1 MAKTP
6 DDPARQPATPPV
18 DAPAATATE
27 DAEVVML
34 GTEPLP
40 ELGGELRDVPTS
52 YEEADPAERE
62 RIDRLMQEIDLSDS
76 NSIIFF
82 GSKAQ
87 QELTTVSDSMLEG
100 VRNKDLGSA
109 GNSLN
114 HMVSVLRGFE
124 VGDFDPNEK
133 PGFLKRLWRKLF
145 GGVSPVAKFVQQYEG
160 VRSQVD
166 AVTDDLEG
174 HKTQL
179 LRDITSLDRLYQA
192 NLEYFHNL
200 ESYIAAGEKKLRYI
214 DSTMIPEADRKA
226 RASDDVLAAQELRD
240 VRSGRDDLERR
251 VHDLKLTRQVAM
263 QGLPSIRLIQE
274 NDKGLVNKINSTLV
288 NTVPL
293 WRQQLAQA
301 VTIFRSAEA
310 AKSVRA
316 ASDLT
321 NELLEKN
328 AENLRTANRTVRQ
341 ELERGVFDVNA
352 VKRANENL
360 IATVEESLQIADEG
374 KRRRA
379 DAERQL
385 ETMEVEL
392 KKTLKAA
399 SARRSGPAVAGA

>member
-1 MAKTP
+1 MATTP
-6 DDPARQPATPPV
+6 DEATRPTTTAV
-18 DAPAATATE
+18 ATDVE
-27 DAEVVML
+27 IL
-34 GTEPLP
+34 PGTEPLP
-40 ELGGELRDVPTS
+40 ELGHELSDALVP
-52 YEEADPAERE
+52 YEEVAPEERE
-62 RIDRLMQEIDLSDS
+62 RIDRLMREIDLSDS

-109 GNSLN
+109 GNALN

-124 VGDFDPNEK
+124 VESFDPNER
-133 PGFLKRLWRKLF
+133 PGFFTRLWRKLF

-160 VRSQVD
+160 VRRQVD
-166 AVTDDLEG
+166 TVTDDLEG

-179 LRDITSLDRLYQA
+179 LRDIASLDRLYGA

-200 ESYIAAGEKKLRYI
+200 ESYILAGEQKLAHI
-214 DSTMIPEADRKA
+214 DATMIPEAERKA
-226 RASDDVLAAQELRD
+226 ANSDDVMAAQELRD
-240 VRSGRDDLERR
+240 IRSGRDDLERR

-310 AKSVRA
+310 AKSVKA

-328 AENLRTANRTVRQ
+328 AENLRTANRTVRE

-352 VKRANENL
+352 VRRANENL
-360 IATVEESLQIADEG
+360 IATIEESLQIADEG
-374 KRRRA
+374 KRRRQ

-385 ETMEVEL
+385 EEMETQL
-392 KKTLKAA
+392 KTTLKSA
-399 SARRSGPAVAGA
+399 SARTSGPAVAGA

>member
-1 MAKTP
+1 MSETK
-6 DDPARQPATPPV
+6 V
-18 DAPAATATE
+18 DTAL
-27 DAEVVML
+27 EVEIL
-34 GTEPLP
+34 PGTELLP
-40 ELGGELRDVPTS
+40 DVK
-52 YEEADPAERE
+52 YEMTTYDSADQTEKQ
-62 RIDRLMQEIDLSDS
+62 RIDGLMQEIDLSDS

-87 QELTTVSDSMLEG
+87 QELTSISDNMLEG

-114 HMVSVLRGFE
+114 NMVTVLRGFE
-124 VGDFDPNEK
+124 VEDFDPHAR
-133 PGFLKRLWRKLF
+133 PGILRRIWQKLF
-145 GGVSPVAKFVQQYEG
+145 GGITPVAKFIQQYEG
-160 VRSQVD
+160 VRRQVD
-166 AVTDDLEG
+166 TVTDDLEG

-179 LRDITSLDRLYQA
+179 LRDIKSLDKLYEA

-200 ESYIAAGEKKLRYI
+200 ELYIIAGEEKLKHIDTVMVPAAEKKAEN
-214 DSTMIPEADRKA
+214 T
-226 RASDDVLAAQELRD
+226 DDILGAQELRD
-240 VRSGRDDLERR
+240 MRSGRDDLERR
-251 VHDLKLTRQVAM
+251 IHDLKLTRQVAM

-310 AKSVRA
+310 AKSVRNA
-316 ASDLT
+316 TDLT

-328 AENLRTANRTVRQ
+328 SENLREANRTVRE
-341 ELERGVFDVNA
+341 ELERGVFDIDA
-352 VKRANENL
+352 VRKANENL

-379 DAERQL
+379 AAEETLQKL
-385 ETMEVEL
+385 ETDL
-392 KKTLKAA
+392 KETLVAA
-399 SARRSGPAVAGA
+399 SAKASAAQAPSGA